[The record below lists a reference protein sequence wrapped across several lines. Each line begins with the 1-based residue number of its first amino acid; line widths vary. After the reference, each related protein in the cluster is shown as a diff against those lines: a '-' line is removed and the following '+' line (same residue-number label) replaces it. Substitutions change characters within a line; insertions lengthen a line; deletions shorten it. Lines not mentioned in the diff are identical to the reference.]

1 MSDKRDEMIRELR
14 AKKTKLEAQFREVLT
29 RMKVAADRHG
39 KVMSILL
46 ESGGLAGKTRA
57 ELEPVL
63 EELMRAMWGG
73 PAPWEPTTEQKM
85 IMAVVVDEFATDGE
99 REAFVPYQSRLD
111 AVGEVVALAGYP
123 DVAEVLKPQEEALGK
138 VIRAKID
145 AWKAE
150 GMLDGIDRPVQQEAP
165 KLDSQ
170 GSVAKAFWE
179 RQQKMREQLDALR
192 ASLPPVPAEE
202 PEATEVQA
210 EGDAGPEPDW
220 SKYQPREN
228 LVLVEEMGQPDR
240 TPGGLWMPDP
250 YKATEWRFGRVIA
263 VGPGKLVKHGHRT
276 PMDFEPGQIVMHS
289 RRHGTQLRKN
299 KAGNVL
305 RLLDTQQILCRVHD
319 FRPWWDTKTAQA
331 SLGSS
336 NSG

>member
-1 MSDKRDEMIRELR
+1 MSERDEMIRELR
-14 AKKTKLEAQFREVLT
+14 AKKAELEAQFGEVLT
-29 RMKVAADRHG
+29 RMKVPEERHG
-39 KVMSILL
+39 KVLALLL
-46 ESGGLAGKTRA
+46 ESGGLAGKTRT
-57 ELEPVL
+57 ELGPIL
-63 EELMRAMWGG
+63 EDLTRAMWGG
-73 PAPWEPTTEQKM
+73 PAPWEPTTEQRM
-85 IMAVVVDEFATDGE
+85 LMAVVLDEFATDGE
-99 REAFVPYQSRLD
+99 REAFVPYQNRLD

-123 DVAEVLKPQEEALGK
+123 DVAAMLKPEPDFQLTMISLVSDPEPGCEIQK
-138 VIRAKID
+138 
-145 AWKAE
+145 
-150 GMLDGIDRPVQQEAP
+150 P

-179 RQQKMREQLDALR
+179 RQRKMREQLDALK

-202 PEATEVQA
+202 PEATEAPA
-210 EGDAGPEPDW
+210 EGEAGPEPDW